1 MIGEAL
7 RSGTTHSDPVN
18 LAFGTR
24 VSLLEVI
31 AELESILGRTLEVD
45 HQPRRRGD
53 VDRSQAADD
62 LLRALFPDVVP
73 TDLATG
79 LRATAEWFERARPW
93 EADHA

>member
-1 MIGEAL
+1 MLDEDGFFTISL
-7 RSGTTHSDPVN
+7 RS
-18 LAFGTR
+18 
-24 VSLLEVI
+24 
-31 AELESILGRTLEVD
+31 LGRQHVHARTSFRRRSVRV
-45 HQPRRRGD
+45 QPRRRGD